1 MSRYNPRHPIKT
13 MLEAAEH
20 WKQRCLVADGGLLT
34 NGDYWNS
41 ACLAELD
48 ERFIQT
54 PLEGEESFFDKLQQ
68 QLANASP
75 AAIKLMAELNW
86 LLLLF
91 STNIKPVTKR
101 DLVRSIWVIS
111 GDTLPSSWLLDDD
124 TLRGAGSTG
133 TGFNTLRWRE
143 LVFLIEVF
151 KAFKGLSQDQRQPLL
166 QSPWAFADWLDSIPG
181 AQTRQFRHILCFL
194 LYPDSFEH
202 TSVGRD
208 KKTIL
213 QAMAGLPKTK
223 LKAMTYR
230 EVDEALLAL
239 RKQLEAEAGEAV
251 DFHASPWVDQWRPT
265 PGTWLM
271 AWNPNNWAW
280 ESFQDDRLR
289 ISRGENVTLP
299 WRTASTHPR
308 EGDSFFLVRLGQ
320 DPKGLIAR
328 GNVASE
334 PYEDDHYNPELAKQ
348 GQKALYIDITL
359 TDLRDPKAD
368 SYISMAD
375 LKALTVDDQ
384 NWTPQASGIE
394 IKSKSANI
402 VAKLWNKLPPVKV
415 IKADVPT
422 STQLAIHIARPV
434 NQIFYGPPGTG
445 KTHRWRSHLQPK
457 YESQASQMTTGEWL
471 EEQLANTSWWET
483 VALAL
488 ADQINNGAGTTVND
502 LLIHPYFKAKA
513 RIQGKA
519 DSPHLRATCWAALQ
533 NHTVI
538 ESKTV
543 NVAVEKRQ
551 SPFIFDKQH
560 GARWT
565 LTGDWDEAGEGLRD
579 QLKKLQHGPQSQNA
593 RVKRHLSVTFHQS
606 FSYEDFVEGI
616 RPQTTEDG
624 ISYEL
629 RDGLFKAFCNRARQD
644 PHQRYALFID
654 EINRGNISRI
664 FGELITLI
672 EPDKRAWWNSEGQL
686 VEGIE
691 VVLPYSGERFGVPKN
706 LDIYATMNTADRS
719 IALMDAALR
728 RRFHFLELM
737 PEPKQIA
744 GSQGDGYIPD
754 GDGGLLSLR
763 ALLNAINLRLRYL
776 LHRDQ
781 TFGHAFFMEVKD
793 LDSLRHVLVYDIIP
807 MLTEYFYDDWQ
818 QIRRVLADENA
829 PVELQ
834 IITQTTL
841 DPSLLFAGLDIELP
855 EKPDYRVKAPAEIS
869 ADAIRK
875 IYESLDALE

>member
-1 MSRYNPRHPIKT
+1 MSRYNPNHEIKPL
-13 MLEAAEH
+13 LEAAQYWQQH
-20 WKQRCLVADGGLLT
+20 CLLNDGALFE
-34 NGDYWNS
+34 DAQYWS
-41 ACLAELD
+41 SQLLAELD
-48 ERFIQT
+48 QRFIQN
-54 PLEGEESFFDKLQQ
+54 PLEGDESFLEKLHL
-68 QLANASP
+68 QLADASP
-75 AAIKLMAELNW
+75 DAIKLMAELNW

-91 STNIKPVTKR
+91 STNIKPATKR
-101 DLVRSIWVIS
+101 DLVRSVWELS
-111 GDTLPSSWLLDDD
+111 GEPLPASWLLEDD
-124 TLRGAGSTG
+124 TLLGAGSTG

-143 LVFLIEVF
+143 LVFLIEVL

-166 QSPWAFADWLDSIPG
+166 QSPWAFADWLDTIPG
-181 AQTRQFRHILCFL
+181 ANTRQFRHILCFL

-208 KKTIL
+208 KKEML
-213 QAMAGLPKTK
+213 RVMAGTPKSK
-223 LKAMTYR
+223 LKSMSFR
-230 EVDEALLAL
+230 EVDEALLTL
-239 RKQLEAEAGEAV
+239 RTQLKAASTEPV
-251 DFHASPWVDQWRPT
+251 DFHVSPWVDQWRPT

-271 AWNPNNWAW
+271 AWNPNNWTW
-280 ESFQDDRLR
+280 RSFQDDRLR
-289 ISRGENVTLP
+289 IARGDNVTMR

-320 DPKGLIAR
+320 DPKGLVAR

-348 GQKALYIDITL
+348 GQKALYVDITL

-375 LKALTVDDQ
+375 LKALTVDEQ

-394 IKSKSANI
+394 IKSKSAKI
-402 VAKLWNKLPPVKV
+402 VANLWNKLPPVKV
-415 IKADVPT
+415 VQAQAPT
-422 STQLAIHIARPV
+422 STQQAINITRPV

-457 YESQASQMTTGEWL
+457 YEAQASQVTTGEWL
-471 EEQLANTSWWET
+471 EEQLATTSWWET
-483 VALAL
+483 IALIVADLSAR
-488 ADQINNGAGTTVND
+488 NSGTAVTN
-502 LLIHPYFKAKA
+502 LLIHPFFKAKA
-513 RIQGKA
+513 RVQGRA
-519 DSPHLRATCWAALQ
+519 DSPNLRATCWNALQ
-533 NHTVI
+533 THTVQ
-538 ESKTV
+538 ESQTV
-543 NVAVEKRQ
+543 NLAMEKRLT
-551 SPFIFDKQH
+551 PLVFDKKPGGH
-560 GARWT
+560 WI

-579 QLKKLQHGPQSQNA
+579 QLKKLQQGPQSQNA
-593 RVKRHLSVTFHQS
+593 RVKRHLTVTFHQS

-728 RRFHFLELM
+728 RRFHFVELM
-737 PEPKQIA
+737 PEPKQIT

-754 GDGGLLSLR
+754 GEGGLLSLR
-763 ALLNAINLRLRYL
+763 DLLNAINLRLRYL

-781 TFGHAFFMEVKD
+781 TFGHAFFMDVKD
-793 LDSLRHVLVYDIIP
+793 LDSLRQVLVYDIIP

-818 QIRRVLADENA
+818 QIRRVLADEDA
-829 PVELQ
+829 PAEHQ
-834 IITQTTL
+834 IITQSTL
-841 DPSLLFAGLDIELP
+841 DPSLLFAGLDIDLP
-855 EKPDYRVKAPAEIS
+855 EKSDYRVKAPAEIS

-875 IYESLDALE
+875 IYESLDAAG